1 MGRFTD
7 NIYREEALEDS
18 LALAKAKS
26 DSTMQALQ
34 EIEAAQARRD
44 SLNTQLSTVEG
55 GLSEMET
62 SEKIGEIPLMKLAK
76 LIGKESLH
84 TAEAFNQAIYDIGVS
99 AINAQGV
106 PLNYLSKMIT
116 GYNPGVSGE
125 RYMNYLMGVG
135 EESLFEGWAG
145 LGDDKRYPGP
155 GRFFGKDDP
164 NEASFLGGL
173 ISTEAPKGGEW
184 LWETEAREKADVIR
198 EELTKE

>member
-1 MGRFTD
+1 MGRFTEKLH
-7 NIYREEALEDS
+7 REEAIEDS
-18 LALAKAKS
+18 LALAKTKS

-34 EIEAAQARRD
+34 ELQTIKAKRD
-44 SLNTQLSTVEG
+44 SLNTELSKTESIPDMDI
-55 GLSEMET
+55 L
-62 SEKIGEIPLMKLAK
+62 EKAGEVPLVKLAK

-84 TAEAFNQAIYDIGVS
+84 TAEAFNQAIYDVGAL

-173 ISTEAPKGGEW
+173 ISTEAPEGGEW